1 VLALPADQGQLF
13 VASQAPQVVP
23 SPLTVQGVVLRKAL
37 LQQTKAQAFT
47 RACEEVVEA
56 TPQTAVRAIQSKSF
70 LISGLLSGC

>member
-1 VLALPADQGQLF
+1 
-13 VASQAPQVVP
+13 
-23 SPLTVQGVVLRKAL
+23 LTVQGVVLRKAP

-70 LISGLLSGC
+70 LISGLL